1 MFNDYIAGEYEH
13 RNPFLSI
20 ILPAELDTMTSTNIR
35 ANTGRYVTHMDLH
48 RTISNLLRNEL
59 ERGEDDT
66 PEEDKP
72 ITPEVM

>member
-48 RTISNLLRNEL
+48 RTISNLLRNEQG
-59 ERGEDDT
+59 R
-66 PEEDKP
+66 
-72 ITPEVM
+72 